1 MVKANIVGNGLIFVP
16 FDENLP
22 FIEMTEQQY
31 EDVVDGRLQLINGV
45 LTDTA
50 PIFAKEKRKK
60 EIVERLNQLSQDF
73 VQAMAGA
80 YFEDLEERKA
90 EFQTLHN
97 ELRVLEGKEPRE
109 YTKEENL

>member
-1 MVKANIVGNGLIFVP
+1 MYICLVLNKKGLNITM
-16 FDENLP
+16 EQNLTK
-22 FIEMTEQQY
+22 ILKIY
-31 EDVVDGRLQLINGV
+31 SLR
-45 LTDTA
+45 
-50 PIFAKEKRKK
+50 
-60 EIVERLNQLSQDF
+60 ERLSQLSQDF

-80 YFEDLEERKA
+80 HFEDLEERKA